1 MVFLNYST
9 MQMVAKI
16 VFYGPGLCGKTT
28 NLKEIYKKTSPKSRG
43 EMVSLETETD
53 RTLFFDLLPMDVG
66 VVGGFK
72 TKFQLYTVPGQVFY
86 NSTRKLVL
94 RGVDG
99 IVFVADSQKPM
110 FDANVD
116 SFENLQ
122 ENLAEMG
129 LDLDD
134 IPLVYQYNKRDL
146 PNIASVEELNES
158 LNPLGRPYVQA
169 AALQGVGVFET
180 LKEVSKQTLLKLR
193 DKATGQEPVK
203 KEKPKLQVRGS
214 EPAPKNEMPKNVSFD
229 TYPGTPNEEVK
240 PTSVPA
246 PTPDA
251 HPETSE
257 SLPDVSLHGAEVL
270 RPDQEGQIQ
279 TVRENTLD
287 SFDLDFP
294 EDDSLADESLDLD
307 EFNDIDIDDASLS
320 GSEAL
325 LDTGGNDALLETSGP
340 LEVSAGDSQDAAD
353 PLAAAVD
360 GDLSD
365 SDFAELDNVAA
376 EAEAAVAAKNQNN
389 DLLGDDPYED
399 QSIEFEDEFA
409 GEDDL
414 ETIRA
419 ELTPSPDDNGELMP
433 PEDDAELT
441 FDESVFEEH
450 ETAGAGGTPLEM
462 EVNLGPPSFADV
474 HPDLKD
480 GDPPPLVHNELDA
493 FPSHDMSSEAS
504 ISIEENPV
512 NPSAAD
518 TIQLDADVHPDTFSK
533 DQFGELSDPSAT
545 IEVST
550 FTSNEEEPPGLAG
563 EEDALPTV
571 TEREPDADPE
581 PMVVEDG
588 DFSAAVE
595 ADPVETVAAPTE
607 EASNMA
613 SADGGS
619 VDIQAGANVTE
630 PEPMAE
636 AEPAAE
642 ATPVEPVTET
652 APTQPEPAPVAEAA
666 PEEPAAAAETAPE
679 PEPPSEPTPAPAAE
693 PDLTTKS
700 KKKKSKSSGL
710 DDLNSLTAGI
720 RTKGKSK
727 RKSVDSLLGGLGS
740 TGGGE
745 KKKAKLE
752 KFQVEVPAD
761 FTNAQLNCVFLD
773 EDENVIHTELLKVNA
788 MELEPGTFQVRMT
801 LDIKTK

>member
-134 IPLVYQYNKRDL
+134 IPLVYQFNKRDL
-146 PNIASVEELNES
+146 PNISSVDELNEA

-193 DKATGQEPVK
+193 DKATGQESSK
-203 KEKPKLQVRGS
+203 TDKPKLQVRG
-214 EPAPKNEMPKNVSFD
+214 PKQAEEMPKNVSFD
-229 TYPGTPNEEVK
+229 TYPGTPNEEVQ

-246 PTPDA
+246 PTPDV
-251 HPETSE
+251 HPEVGE

-270 RPDQEGQIQ
+270 SPDQEGRINQN
-279 TVRENTLD
+279 VRENTLD

-294 EDDSLADESLDLD
+294 EDDSLADESLDLE

-325 LDTGGNDALLETSGP
+325 LETSGP
-340 LEVSAGDSQDAAD
+340 LLETTGPLEMAGDSHDAAD
-353 PLAAAVD
+353 PLADEVTN
-360 GDLSD
+360 DLSD

-376 EAEAAVAAKNQNN
+376 EAEAAVAAKNAGN
-389 DLLGDDPYED
+389 DVIETENYDD
-399 QSIEFEDEFA
+399 QSIEFEDELG

-414 ETIRA
+414 EDIRR
-419 ELTPSPDDNGELMP
+419 ELTPNEDPDLLP

-441 FDESVFEEH
+441 FDESVFEDRAQ
-450 ETAGAGGTPLEM
+450 AGAPKPLEM
-462 EVNLGPPSFADV
+462 DVNLDPPSFADV
-474 HPDLKD
+474 HPDLTD
-480 GDPPPLVHNELDA
+480 EEPAPLAHNELDSFA
-493 FPSHDMSSEAS
+493 DHEYSSEAS
-504 ISIEENPV
+504 FSIEENPV
-512 NPSAAD
+512 NPSPAD
-518 TIQLDADVHPDTFSK
+518 TIQLDADADPSQFSPES
-533 DQFGELSDPSAT
+533 FGELNDPGAT
-545 IEVST
+545 IEVGRYEH
-550 FTSNEEEPPGLAG
+550 NEPAPLAADRDDDDDAMLIDDTPAAEELAFDESPLGSEEADRAADTLEEPPPAP
-563 EEDALPTV
+563 EDLPAFDETPAFAA
-571 TEREPDADPE
+571 EPDVFD
-581 PMVVEDG
+581 
-588 DFSAAVE
+588 
-595 ADPVETVAAPTE
+595 
-607 EASNMA
+607 
-613 SADGGS
+613 
-619 VDIQAGANVTE
+619 
-630 PEPMAE
+630 
-636 AEPAAE
+636 AEP
-642 ATPVEPVTET
+642 V
-652 APTQPEPAPVAEAA
+652 
-666 PEEPAAAAETAPE
+666 AETAPE
-679 PEPPSEPTPAPAAE
+679 PEPEAEPEPEPEPTPSTPE
-693 PDLTTKS
+693 PLDEQDDSS
-700 KKKKSKSSGL
+700 KAKAKKKSKSTGL
-710 DDLNSLTAGI
+710 DDLDVLTANI

-727 RKSVDSLLGGLGS
+727 RKSVDNLLGDLSLSDPLGDV
-740 TGGGE
+740 

-752 KFQVEVPAD
+752 KVKVVVPAD
-761 FTNAQLNCVFLD
+761 FANAQLNCIFLD
-773 EDENVIHTELLKVNA
+773 DDENVIHTELLKVTA
-788 MELEPGTFQVRMT
+788 QEISPGNFQVRLT

>member
-134 IPLVYQYNKRDL
+134 IPLVYQFNKRDL
-146 PNIASVEELNES
+146 PNISSVDELNEA

-193 DKATGQEPVK
+193 DKATGQETTK
-203 KEKPKLQVRGS
+203 TEKPKLQVRG
-214 EPAPKNEMPKNVSFD
+214 PKQAEEMPKNVSFD
-229 TYPGTPNEEVK
+229 TYPGTPNEEVQ

-251 HPETSE
+251 HPEMSE

-270 RPDQEGQIQ
+270 SPDQEGRINQN
-279 TVRENTLD
+279 VRENTLD

-294 EDDSLADESLDLD
+294 EDDSLADESLDLE

-325 LDTGGNDALLETSGP
+325 LETSGP
-340 LEVSAGDSQDAAD
+340 LEMAGDSHDAAD
-353 PLAAAVD
+353 PLAGEV
-360 GDLSD
+360 GNDLSD

-376 EAEAAVAAKNQNN
+376 EAEAAVAAKHAGN
-389 DLLGDDPYED
+389 DVIETDSYED
-399 QSIEFEDEFA
+399 QSIEFEDELG
-409 GEDDL
+409 GEDEL
-414 ETIRA
+414 EDIRR
-419 ELTPSPDDNGELMP
+419 ELTPNEDPDLLP

-441 FDESVFEEH
+441 FDEAVFEDRAHPGE
-450 ETAGAGGTPLEM
+450 EKPLEM
-462 EVNLGPPSFADV
+462 AVNLDPPSFADV
-474 HPDLKD
+474 HPDLSD
-480 GDPPPLVHNELDA
+480 EEPAPLVHNELDSFA
-493 FPSHDMSSEAS
+493 DHEYSSEAS
-504 ISIEENPV
+504 FSIEENPV
-512 NPSAAD
+512 NPSPAD
-518 TIQLDADVHPDTFSK
+518 TIQLDADADPSQFSPDNM
-533 DQFGELSDPSAT
+533 GELNDPSAT
-545 IEVST
+545 IEVSR
-550 FTSNEEEPPGLAG
+550 FEESDAAPLAADR
-563 EEDALPTV
+563 EDENTAMIVEDA
-571 TEREPDADPE
+571 
-581 PMVVEDG
+581 
-588 DFSAAVE
+588 
-595 ADPVETVAAPTE
+595 
-607 EASNMA
+607 
-613 SADGGS
+613 
-619 VDIQAGANVTE
+619 
-630 PEPMAE
+630 
-636 AEPAAE
+636 
-642 ATPVEPVTET
+642 
-652 APTQPEPAPVAEAA
+652 
-666 PEEPAAAAETAPE
+666 AAAAEELVFDETPAPDDEADRAADTLEEPPPPAIEPAEAVEEAALTESDTDTVQPAEPVAEQATQETTPE
-679 PEPPSEPTPAPAAE
+679 PEVQPEPEVTPSTPEPVAE
-693 PDLTTKS
+693 QDDITKTRT
-700 KKKKSKSSGL
+700 KKKSKSTGL
-710 DDLNSLTAGI
+710 DDLDVLTANI

-727 RKSVDSLLGGLGS
+727 RKSMDNLLGDLGDGLG
-740 TGGGE
+740 E
-745 KKKAKLE
+745 VKKKAKLE
-752 KFQVEVPAD
+752 KIKVEVPAD
-761 FTNAQLNCVFLD
+761 FANAQLNCVFLD
-773 EDENVIHTELLKVNA
+773 EDENVIHTELLKVA
-788 MELEPGTFQVRMT
+788 AQELSPGNFQVRLT